1 MQKKSKLRNIIL
13 ALMLIAAMVLSG
25 CTRTDQPTDGKK
37 AQDVVF
43 KFAGEEVSLG
53 EVYVYANTIVEQ
65 YEKSYGDSVWGM
77 EVPVS
82 ETETENMEALT
93 RKDIIE
99 SIVRVKV
106 LYSKAGEYGIKLS
119 ADEEDKINRQAE
131 AFYKNLTDK
140 QLEEMQLDREIIV
153 KVFKENEIASRVYNK
168 VVSSAGIEVSDEDA
182 RQTTFYDLVFE
193 KYTVSGD
200 GKVKELSEDECKVQ
214 YDRALQAY
222 NTLVN
227 PVSGSGNTNIEGLA
241 EFYGA
246 SDSRYYTVSPSKIKE
261 MYGSEICEMLYSLED
276 GSYSL
281 VTESEYGYHIFY
293 MKALTDRDATDELK
307 ESEISTKE
315 RNYFSAYYEKWL
327 KEADPGYSYDK
338 SVDKD
343 VYSKIQF

>member
-1 MQKKSKLRNIIL
+1 M
-13 ALMLIAAMVLSG
+13 
-25 CTRTDQPTDGKK
+25 
-37 AQDVVF
+37 
-43 KFAGEEVSLG
+43 
-53 EVYVYANTIVEQ
+53 
-65 YEKSYGDSVWGM
+65 
-77 EVPVS
+77 
-82 ETETENMEALT
+82 
-93 RKDIIE
+93 
-99 SIVRVKV
+99 
-106 LYSKAGEYGIKLS
+106 
-119 ADEEDKINRQAE
+119 
-131 AFYKNLTDK
+131 
-140 QLEEMQLDREIIV
+140 
-153 KVFKENEIASRVYNK
+153 
-168 VVSSAGIEVSDEDA
+168 
-182 RQTTFYDLVFE
+182 
-193 KYTVSGD
+193 
-200 GKVKELSEDECKVQ
+200 
-214 YDRALQAY
+214 
-222 NTLVN
+222 N